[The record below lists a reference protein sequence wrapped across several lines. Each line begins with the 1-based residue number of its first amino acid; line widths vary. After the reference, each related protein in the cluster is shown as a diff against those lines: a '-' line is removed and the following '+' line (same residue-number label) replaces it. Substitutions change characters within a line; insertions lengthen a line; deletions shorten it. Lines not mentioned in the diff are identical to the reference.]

1 MRKETEIVE
10 RLYLA
15 LDFWKEKSIET
26 FVTCEAARWFLTS
39 RIHKSFSYFSI
50 SPIIF
55 RFSFLLSRLCLFAFI
70 LSTEDAR
77 WCVRS
82 CYLVCGVKHPL
93 AFVTSDHPLLS
104 EFRDRACY
112 GNLYGSSRLFFSLVG
127 MAAERLDSIHHFVI
141 SNHLFN
147 VSCRTGLV
155 KCTEHIYWYY
165 TMLLPSAA
173 MNKSSTSSEA
183 YGLRQHFF
191 SAVIFVSLSSN
202 SDSFWWNKELDTSLN
217 SWRR

>member
-1 MRKETEIVE
+1 MS
-10 RLYLA
+10 RLLWRA
-15 LDFWKEKSIET
+15 RLRDDFW
-26 FVTCEAARWFLTS
+26 LPGYTS
-39 RIHKSFSYFSI
+39 L
-50 SPIIF
+50 SPISLF
-55 RFSFLLSRLCLFAFI
+55 LPSSFVSVSCCRVSVCLRSFFPCGCQMMCEKLLPV
-70 LSTEDAR
+70 LSL
-77 WCVRS
+77 W
-82 CYLVCGVKHPL
+82 LCGVKHPL

-147 VSCRTGLV
+147 VSCMMGLV

-165 TMLLPSAA
+165 TMLVPSAA
-173 MNKSSTSSEA
+173 MNKSSSSEA
-183 YGLRQHFF
+183 YGRRQHFF
-191 SAVIFVSLSSN
+191 SVVIFVSLSSDSN
-202 SDSFWWNKELDTSLN
+202 SFWWNKELDTSLN

>member
-15 LDFWKEKSIET
+15 LDFWKEKSVET
-26 FVTCEAARWFLTS
+26 FVTCEDARWFLTS

-93 AFVTSDHPLLS
+93 AFVTSITRYSLN
-104 EFRDRACY
+104 FVTGRATRICM
-112 GNLYGSSRLFFSLVG
+112 GARLPFPLVG
-127 MAAERLDSIHHFVI
+127 MSAERLDSIHHFVI

-147 VSCRTGLV
+147 VSFMMGLV

-165 TMLLPSAA
+165 TMLVPSAA
-173 MNKSSTSSEA
+173 MNKSSSSEA
-183 YGLRQHFF
+183 YGRLQHFF
-191 SAVIFVSLSSN
+191 SVVIFVSFSSD